1 MSSRGEVLPSFL
13 PASGIEFRNFYI
25 TSTFGKQLYCTDKSF
40 SLYVGITST
49 SYSFKGNSTSTIKI
63 GRAKTTF
70 ISKQL
75 LCHLNFWKTA
85 YTVSFIVQRSP
96 SLCMLALLQPH
107 NLLQEAVILWL
118 SGFQNLLLKI
128 VLKFEIGYLVQTSM
142 TWLLKQ
148 VLFCTL
154 KEICNRGFPKD
165 SKLRNS
171 DQEPPQPHNHFDHVL
186 FSLKTGGVKLQLSR
200 FLSPQLSHVLSCARL
215 ILTHW
220 QGDDFNFR
228 AECWCHPPL

>member
-1 MSSRGEVLPSFL
+1 MCDTALRRIRIIAEHERRLQIAGIRFLVCRSSVIMSSRGEVLPSFL
-13 PASGIEFRNFYI
+13 PASGIEFLNFYI

-107 NLLQEAVILWL
+107 NLL
-118 SGFQNLLLKI
+118 
-128 VLKFEIGYLVQTSM
+128 
-142 TWLLKQ
+142 
-148 VLFCTL
+148 
-154 KEICNRGFPKD
+154 
-165 SKLRNS
+165 
-171 DQEPPQPHNHFDHVL
+171 
-186 FSLKTGGVKLQLSR
+186 
-200 FLSPQLSHVLSCARL
+200 
-215 ILTHW
+215 
-220 QGDDFNFR
+220 
-228 AECWCHPPL
+228 